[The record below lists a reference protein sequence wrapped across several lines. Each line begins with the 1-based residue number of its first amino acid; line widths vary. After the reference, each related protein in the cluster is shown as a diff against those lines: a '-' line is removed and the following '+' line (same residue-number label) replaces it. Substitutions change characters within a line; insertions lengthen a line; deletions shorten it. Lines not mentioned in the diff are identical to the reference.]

1 MVGRAEKLLS
11 RILTGNNRGKLCGI
25 FVESLWNLCGIFVES
40 LWNLCAFVSLWHL
53 LFSHSRS
60 DACGKKH
67 SQSDAF
73 GKIHEFSQRQ
83 EFKMQDNS
91 INPPESLAE

>member
-11 RILTGNNRGKLCGI
+11 RILTGNNRGK
-25 FVESLWNLCGIFVES
+25 LCGIFVES

-73 GKIHEFSQRQ
+73 GKIHEFSRRQ